1 MEPVRVITITDQTTN
16 LSYVALCQ
24 WSIGLVG
31 VHQQSGHGKMPEMPE
46 RIIHIPG
53 QRCTVEVRRMGKTI
67 WIVVGEYWGEQI
79 RTRGTTER
87 KALKAW
93 RTAVSHKYQ
102 QTETRQF
109 DLHGK
114 GQVMVLPGP
123 NNLAA
128 YGGRILR
135 GR

>member
-1 MEPVRVITITDQTTN
+1 MASVSRED
-16 LSYVALCQ
+16 
-24 WSIGLVG
+24 
-31 VHQQSGHGKMPEMPE
+31 GKTPEMPE

-53 QRCTVEVRRMGKTI
+53 QRCAVEVRQMGKTF
-67 WIVVGEYWGEQI
+67 WIAIGEYWGEQI

-93 RTAVSHKYQ
+93 RIAISHKYQ

-109 DLHGK
+109 DPDRK
-114 GQVMVLPGP
+114 GQVTVLPGP
-123 NNLAA
+123 NNRAV
-128 YGGRILR
+128 YDGRILR